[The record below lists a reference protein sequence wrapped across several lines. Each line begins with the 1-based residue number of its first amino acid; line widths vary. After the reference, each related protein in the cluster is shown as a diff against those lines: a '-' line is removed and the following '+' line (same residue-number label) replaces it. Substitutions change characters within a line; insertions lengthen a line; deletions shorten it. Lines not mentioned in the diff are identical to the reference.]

1 MFRYFFHKLA
11 LLDIETE
18 QILLIINRTMLSLS
32 TNNFARRV
40 ICRGRPSIGA
50 AFHQQQNS
58 ASTLVIAEPSSDESA
73 LAPSTLSAISAAS
86 KLHSGPISLLTFSS
100 GDVSVPSSVSSVIKA
115 KVDGDHSSL
124 LAETVTNAVVAAN
137 EKYGYSHI
145 VTAGTKFGA
154 NYLGRAGAQLGVS
167 PVSDVVE
174 VLSEGMLYLCV
185 VLIECFIAKILLQRL
200 LFTARE

>member
-1 MFRYFFHKLA
+1 
-11 LLDIETE
+11 
-18 QILLIINRTMLSLS
+18 MLSLS
-32 TNNFARRV
+32 INNFARRV
-40 ICRGRPSIGA
+40 VCRGRPSIGA

-58 ASTLVIAEPSSDESA
+58 VSTLVIAEPSSDESA
-73 LAPSTLSAISAAS
+73 PLAPSTLSAISAAS

-115 KVDGDHSSL
+115 KADGDRSSL

-174 VLSEGMLYLCV
+174 VLSEGMS
-185 VLIECFIAKILLQRL
+185 
-200 LFTARE
+200 